1 VSSDESHH
9 RSDGEPSGEHQPDQ
23 DDESRVPGGDDVS
36 RVSYDCSPWAGET
49 RRLLA
54 GMLHNQEIA
63 HVWEGT
69 VLVVRRG
76 DEAAVDELVEEVVA
90 TAVEALDPEL
100 PTVAYEISVLPAAT
114 QNEVVQ
120 ALASEG
126 IPHEWD
132 TEGDIVIHERDAV
145 RLEELLEDLTL
156 EVDPGGDE
164 GEIDLD
170 GLELHDR
177 LTDLFV
183 AADRLV
189 HDPGERRASHDLLD
203 ADEALDGVGVPFGFD
218 RGDWQEVLDASAELV
233 AAVRE
238 AAERGGPL
246 HELLSTDDADDAG
259 VEGGDGADAEERST
273 EAVRSRV
280 PGDRR
285 AAVALGGVP
294 QPVEP
299 SDEPADDD
307 AEEPDPRGDEGRDD
321 SVQARARRL
330 RDLLRRVL

>member
-1 VSSDESHH
+1 
-9 RSDGEPSGEHQPDQ
+9 
-23 DDESRVPGGDDVS
+23 
-36 RVSYDCSPWAGET
+36 
-49 RRLLA
+49 
-54 GMLHNQEIA
+54 MLHNQEIA

-69 VLVVRRG
+69 VLVVRRE

-90 TAVEALDPEL
+90 TAVEALDAEL
-100 PTVAYEISVLPAAT
+100 PTVAYEISVLPTAT

-132 TEGDIVIHERDAV
+132 AEGDIVIHQRDAV

-164 GEIDLD
+164 GGIDLD

-189 HDPGERRASHDLLD
+189 HDPAERRASHDLLD

-218 RGDWQEVLDASAELV
+218 RGAWHEVLDASAELV

-246 HELLSTDDADDAG
+246 HELLSTDDADDDAG
-259 VEGGDGADAEERST
+259 MDGGDGADAEQPST
-273 EAVRSRV
+273 GAVRARV

-285 AAVALGGVP
+285 GAVALGGVP

-299 SDEPADDD
+299 GDEPADDD
-307 AEEPDPRGDEGRDD
+307 AAEPDRRGDEGRDD
-321 SVQARARRL
+321 SVQAQARRL